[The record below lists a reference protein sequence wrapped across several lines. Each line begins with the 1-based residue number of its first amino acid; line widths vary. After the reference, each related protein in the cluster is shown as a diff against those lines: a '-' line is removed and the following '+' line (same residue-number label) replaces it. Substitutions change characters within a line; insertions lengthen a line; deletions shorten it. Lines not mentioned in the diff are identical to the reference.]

1 MNAPTFSGDDNLSL
15 MNEVLQGLFG
25 STDTGCRLSY
35 SEKPGFRL
43 AVPVLYLI
51 CIVFMATYKPME
63 RKPLGRVTLR

>member
-51 CIVFMATYKPME
+51 
-63 RKPLGRVTLR
+63 